1 MMIGISGC
9 GASGNHQDTSSSITE
24 SRVKASRTPEAVA
37 VEGHFEPFFTF
48 LEAEQKDFSRV
59 KSYLSGITVVDTTKE
74 EHNDRFAKTYDLILR
89 KTEKEHIFEGTYSER
104 EGEAKTVYPVSY
116 NSSNNE
122 VTFPDTTPEAFQKDL
137 LIPVI
142 TDIHNVRTSEI
153 KHHLLK
159 HPQTELQALSYNMES
174 SLTIYDELQ
183 TQFALPEP
191 TEKYINLSKFG
202 TTEYS
207 GDFVYGL
214 PAERYYISYLL
225 VFEQ

>member
-24 SRVKASRTPEAVA
+24 SGVKASRTPEAVA
-37 VEGHFEPFFTF
+37 VEGHFEPFFAF

-59 KSYLSGITVVDTTKE
+59 ESYVSGIRVVDTTKE
-74 EHNDRFAKTYDLILR
+74 HNDRFVKTYILILF
-89 KTEKEHIFEGTYSER
+89 KSEKENVFEGTYSER
-104 EGEAKTVYPVSY
+104 EGEAETVYPVSY

-191 TEKYINLSKFG
+191 TEKYINLSKSG
-202 TTEYS
+202 TTDYG
-207 GDFVYGL
+207 GDFVYHL
-214 PAERYYISYLL
+214 PSESYYISYSLT
-225 VFEQ
+225 FEH

>member
-1 MMIGISGC
+1 MMAGISGC
-9 GASGNHQDTSSSITE
+9 GVSGNHQDTSSSITE

-59 KSYLSGITVVDTTKE
+59 ESYVSGITVW
-74 EHNDRFAKTYDLILR
+74 NDENKGSSRIVKTYDLILR
-89 KTEKEHIFEGTYSER
+89 KTEKENVFEGTYSER
-104 EGEAKTVYPVSY
+104 EGEAETVYPVSY

-122 VTFPDTTPEAFQKDL
+122 VTFPDTTPEAFQKNL

-159 HPQTELQALSYNMES
+159 HPQTELQKLSYNMES

-191 TEKYINLSKFG
+191 TEKYINLSKSG
-202 TTEYS
+202 TTEYR
-207 GDFVYGL
+207 GNFVYNL
-214 PAERYYISYLL
+214 PLESYYITYSLT
-225 VFEQ
+225 FEY

>member
-24 SRVKASRTPEAVA
+24 NRVKASRTPEAVA
-37 VEGHFEPFFTF
+37 VEGHFEPFFEF
-48 LEAEQKDFSRV
+48 LAAEKKDFSRV
-59 KSYLSGITVVDTTKE
+59 ESYVSGIRVWNNENKE
-74 EHNDRFAKTYDLILR
+74 SSHFVKTYILILF
-89 KTEKEHIFEGTYSER
+89 KTEKENIFEGTYSER
-104 EGEAKTVYPVSY
+104 EGEAETVYPVSY

-122 VTFPDTTPEAFQKDL
+122 VTFPDTAPEAFQKDL

-159 HPQTELQALSYNMES
+159 HPQTELQKISYNMES

-202 TTEYS
+202 TTEYR
-207 GDFVYGL
+207 GNFVYNL
-214 PAERYYISYLL
+214 PSESYYIIYSLT
-225 VFEQ
+225 FEH